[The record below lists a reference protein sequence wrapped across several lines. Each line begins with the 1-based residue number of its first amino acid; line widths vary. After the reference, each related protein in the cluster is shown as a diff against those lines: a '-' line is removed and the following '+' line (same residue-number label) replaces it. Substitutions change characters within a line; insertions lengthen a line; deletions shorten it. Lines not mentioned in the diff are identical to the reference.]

1 MPVIK
6 LTHNDLN
13 EMIRRAVHSILSE
26 SVKEVMGS
34 AMAEKDDVIQE
45 LVDYI
50 EAEWAKIKASGQ
62 SPAGVGTFSA
72 KEGTGSGKINNYVI
86 LAPDEITEKLGIAD
100 KFNLNIGINDFQVP
114 EELLKLFGSNERS
127 TEGTT
132 YHGKDDTGAFYG
144 EFSKPTMRIK
154 RSRIDLFVPAINGEL
169 QTDGLYSTIYH
180 ELNHNFTSLSIKQQ
194 KLGKTDKNGKPI
206 DVDGLN
212 PVTMSQR
219 AKESPHFTVQ
229 RALNPDPMMD
239 FLDSLQYGSDKEYR
253 RMLNFLFYALW
264 ETTERNARA
273 EEMYGSLQALH
284 ATRENFKDIY
294 PQTTTYRNI
303 AAYLELLNSLK
314 DVPDSSNIWLYAADV
329 MNMRQKGSRHKNTA
343 KSFGQNV
350 KERFIKHTEELLN
363 KLYRKAMKVAELYFQ
378 RQEEKEREN
387 ADKPG
392 GGLGRL
398 SQIMDND

>member
-6 LTHNDLN
+6 LTHNDLS
-13 EMIRRAVHSILSE
+13 EMVRRTVHSVLSE

-45 LVDYI
+45 LVDYM

-114 EELLKLFGSNERS
+114 EKLLKLFGPSERS

-132 YHGKDDTGAFYG
+132 YHGKDDTGTFYG

-154 RSRIDLFVPAINGEL
+154 HSRIDLFVPAINGEL
-169 QTDGLYSTIYH
+169 QTGGLYSTIYH
-180 ELNHNFTSLSIKQQ
+180 ELNHSFTSLSIKL
-194 KLGKTDKNGKPI
+194 KKNGKTDKNGNEI
-206 DVDGLN
+206 DVDTLN
-212 PVTMSQR
+212 PVTMSKR
-219 AKESPHFTVQ
+219 AEESPHHTVQ
-229 RALNPDPMMD
+229 RALSPDPMID
-239 FLDSLQYGSDKEYR
+239 FLISMQYGPEKEYH
-253 RMLNFLFYALW
+253 RMINFLFYAVW

-273 EEMYGSLQALH
+273 EEMYGSLQALK
-284 ATRENFKDIY
+284 ATRENFRDIY
-294 PQTTTYRNI
+294 PQTTTYRSLEQYN
-303 AAYLELLNSLK
+303 ELLDKLRK
-314 DVPDSSNIWLYAADV
+314 VPDTSKIWSYAAEV
-329 MNMRQKGSRHKNTA
+329 MNMNSLSSRHKNLG
-343 KSFGQNV
+343 KSFREYV
-350 KERFIKHTEELLN
+350 KRRFITHTEELLD

-392 GGLGRL
+392 GGLDRL
-398 SQIMDND
+398 NQMMDND

>member
-34 AMAEKDDVIQE
+34 SMAEKDDVIQE

-62 SPAGVGTFSA
+62 SPASVGSFSA
-72 KEGTGSGKINNYVI
+72 KEGTGSGKINNYII
-86 LAPDEITEKLGIAD
+86 LAPDEITEKLGIAEE
-100 KFNLNIGINDFQVP
+100 FELNIGVEDYQVAP
-114 EELLKLFGSNERS
+114 SELNLFGPNERG

-132 YHGKDDTGAFYG
+132 YHGKDDRGHFFG
-144 EFSKPTMRIK
+144 EFSKPTMKIK
-154 RSRIDLFVPAINGEL
+154 RSRIDLYVPAINGEL

-194 KLGKTDKNGKPI
+194 KLGKTDKNGNEI
-206 DVDGLN
+206 NVDILN
-212 PVTMSQR
+212 PVSMTKR
-219 AKESPHFTVQ
+219 AKESPHFKVQ
-229 RALNPDPMMD
+229 RALRPDPLLD
-239 FLDSLQYGSDKEYR
+239 FMTSFEYGPDKDFH
-253 RMLNFLFYALW
+253 RMINFLFYAVW

-273 EEMYGSLQALH
+273 EEMYGSLQALK
-284 ATRENFKDIY
+284 AKREDFKTIY
-294 PQTTTYRNI
+294 PQTTVYRNLI
-303 AAYLELLNSLK
+303 LYNEMLDNLRN
-314 DVPDSSNIWLYAADV
+314 VPDSSKIWLYAADV
-329 MNMRQKGSRHKNTA
+329 MNMRPKGTRHKNTA

-350 KERFIKHTEELLN
+350 KERFIKHTEELLD
-363 KLYRKAMKVAELYFQ
+363 KLYHKAMKVAELYFQ

-398 SQIMDND
+398 SQLMGND